1 MSASP
6 LDLVRPDLRDFTGYA
21 SARSA
26 RLSGQDVSSTT
37 WLNANESPWP
47 NRAEGAEQ
55 LRRYPDP
62 QPAGLLEAL
71 AELYGCTPAQ
81 MLVGRGSDEGID
93 LLVRAL
99 CRPGADAV
107 VTTPPTFGM
116 YAVSARLHGT
126 AVVEVPLTDG
136 VDGFTCDLDAVA
148 RAAQDTAAK
157 LVFLCSP
164 GNPCG
169 NLLRLASIEALAQRL
184 QEQAV
189 VVVDEA
195 YLEYARQPS
204 AVTLIP
210 RQRNIA
216 VLRTLSKA
224 HALAAARIGCVVA
237 DPDLILQLRRCQA
250 PYPLPEPCVALAG
263 QAVEPH
269 AREATS
275 SRIATV
281 VAERGRLAAAL
292 AASPWVRQV
301 YPSHGNFLLVR
312 FFDPD
317 AAFARLLAA
326 GIVVRALAAVPGLE
340 DALRITVGSPV
351 QNADVIRALA
361 RLPATVGAGAA

>member
-6 LDLVRPDLRDFTGYA
+6 IALVRPDLQDFTGYA
-21 SARSA
+21 SARSVCLA
-26 RLSGQDVSSTT
+26 GQGVANTT

-47 NRAEGAEQ
+47 NQADSAAQ

-62 QPAGLLEAL
+62 QPVGLLDAL
-71 AELYGCTPAQ
+71 AQLYGCEPGKLLA
-81 MLVGRGSDEGID
+81 GRGSDEGID
-93 LLVRAL
+93 LLVRTF

-126 AVVEVPLTDG
+126 AVVEVPLVDG
-136 VDGFTCDLDAVA
+136 VDGFTCDTDAVA
-148 RAAQDTAAK
+148 RAAEDTGAR

-164 GNPCG
+164 GNPGG
-169 NLLRLASIEALAQRL
+169 NLLPLASIETLARRL
-184 QEQAV
+184 QEQAL

-204 AVTLIP
+204 AITLIA
-210 RQRNIA
+210 RQRNIV

-250 PYPLPEPCVALAG
+250 PYPLPEPCVALAE
-263 QAVEPH
+263 QALDLQ
-269 AREATS
+269 ARAATA

-292 AASPWVRQV
+292 AVSPWVRQV

-317 AAFARLLAA
+317 AAFARLLAD
-326 GIVVRALAAVPGLE
+326 GIVVRGLAATPGLE
-340 DALRITVGSPV
+340 DALRITVGSPG
-351 QNADVIRALA
+351 QNASVIRALA
-361 RLPATVGAGAA
+361 SLPAATGTGAA